1 MGASAPFFFCLP
13 GGWFTIKDSVLLTG
27 RIPVSEP
34 AAQPTFL
41 FHDYETFGTSPSLDR
56 PAQFAALRTDENF
69 NVLGEPEVFY
79 CKPADDYLPQPE
91 AVLIT
96 GITPQEALAK
106 GENEA
111 EFARRIHSL
120 FTVPKTCVVGYNN
133 VRFDDEVTRNIFYRN
148 FYDPYAWSW
157 QNDNSR
163 WDLLDVMRAC
173 YALRPEGIV
182 WPENDDGLPSFRLEH
197 LTAANGIEHSNA
209 HDAMADVYATIA
221 MAQLVKT
228 RQPRLF
234 EYLYSFRGKQKL
246 MTLIDIPQM
255 KPLVHVSGMFGA
267 WRGNTSW
274 VAPLAWHPENRN
286 AVIVADLAGDISPLL
301 QLDSD
306 ALRERLYT
314 PKANLGD
321 DPAAPIKLIHLNKC
335 PVLAQAN
342 TLRPEDAERLGI
354 DRQQCLAN
362 LKLLREAP
370 QVREKVVALFAEAPP
385 FPPSDNVD
393 AQLYDG
399 FFSDADRA
407 GMRIVL
413 QTPPQNLP
421 ALDITFADKRI
432 EKLLFNFRA
441 RNFPGTLDEAE
452 QQRWLQYRRDRFSPE
467 FLQAYAQEL
476 EMLYNQYEGD
486 KEKIAL
492 IKALYQYAQEV
503 VG

>member
-1 MGASAPFFFCLP
+1 MS
-13 GGWFTIKDSVLLTG
+13 DS
-27 RIPVSEP
+27 

-41 FHDYETFGTSPSLDR
+41 FHDYETFGKSPSLDR

-69 NVLGEPEVFY
+69 NVIGEPEVFY

-96 GITPQEALAK
+96 GITPQVALAR

-111 EFARRIHSL
+111 EFARRIHAL

-157 QNDNSR
+157 QHDNSR

-182 WPENDDGLPSFRLEH
+182 WPENSDGLPSFRLEH
-197 LTAANGIEHSNA
+197 LTVANGIEHANA
-209 HDAMADVYATIA
+209 HDAMADVHATIA

-228 RQPRLF
+228 RQPRMF
-234 EYLYSFRGKQKL
+234 DYLYTYRSKQKL
-246 MTLIDIPQM
+246 ATLIDIVQM

-274 VAPLAWHPENRN
+274 IAPIAWHPDNRN
-286 AVIVADLAGDISPLL
+286 AVIVVDLAGDISPLL
-301 QLDSD
+301 ELDAD

-314 PKANLGD
+314 PKAALGD
-321 DPAAPIKLIHLNKC
+321 DSAVPVKLVHLNKC

-354 DRQQCLAN
+354 DRQLCLNN
-362 LKLLREAP
+362 LRVLRDAP
-370 QVREKVVALFAEAPP
+370 QVREKLVALFAEAPP
-385 FPPSDNVD
+385 FPPTSNVD

-407 GMRIVL
+407 AMRIVL

-421 ALDITFADKRI
+421 ALDITFVDKRI
-432 EKLLFNFRA
+432 EKLLFNYRA
-441 RNFPGTLDEAE
+441 RNFPGTLSEPE
-452 QQRWLQYRRDRFSPE
+452 QQRWLNHRRDVFTPE

-476 EMLYNQYEGD
+476 EMLYNQYESD
-486 KEKIAL
+486 KEKTAL
-492 IKALYQYAQEV
+492 LKALYQYAQEI

>member
-1 MGASAPFFFCLP
+1 MS
-13 GGWFTIKDSVLLTG
+13 DS
-27 RIPVSEP
+27 

-41 FHDYETFGTSPSLDR
+41 FHDYETFGKSPSLDR

-69 NVLGEPEVFY
+69 NVIGEPEVFY

-96 GITPQEALAK
+96 GITPQVALAR

-111 EFARRIHSL
+111 EFARRIHAL

-157 QNDNSR
+157 RHDNSR

-182 WPENDDGLPSFRLEH
+182 WPENSDGLPSFRLEH
-197 LTAANGIEHSNA
+197 LTVANGIEHANA
-209 HDAMADVYATIA
+209 HDAMADVHATIA

-228 RQPRLF
+228 RQPRMF
-234 EYLYSFRGKQKL
+234 DYLYTYRSKQKL
-246 MTLIDIPQM
+246 ATLIDIVQM

-274 VAPLAWHPENRN
+274 IAPIAWHPDNRN
-286 AVIVADLAGDISPLL
+286 AVIVVDLAGDISPLL
-301 QLDSD
+301 ELDAD

-314 PKANLGD
+314 PKAALGD
-321 DPAAPIKLIHLNKC
+321 DSAVPVKLVHLNKC

-354 DRQQCLAN
+354 DRQHCLNN
-362 LKLLREAP
+362 LKVLRDAP
-370 QVREKVVALFAEAPP
+370 QVREKLVALFAEAPP
-385 FPPSDNVD
+385 FPPTSNVD

-407 GMRIVL
+407 AMRIVL

-421 ALDITFADKRI
+421 ALDITFVDKRI
-432 EKLLFNFRA
+432 EKLLFNYRA
-441 RNFPGTLDEAE
+441 RNFPGTLSEPE
-452 QQRWLQYRRDRFSPE
+452 QQRWLNHRRDVFTPE

-476 EMLYNQYEGD
+476 EMLYNQYESD
-486 KEKIAL
+486 KEKTAL
-492 IKALYQYAQEV
+492 LKALYQYAQEI